1 MSTKR
6 LGVAVA
12 VLGGYLYAVGGS
24 DGSSPLNSGK
34 IISIIY
40 LLPFY
45 QLWYN
50 VNALKTNIY
59 IKFILTLSFSLEIF
73 LKYFC
78 YHFKIVLSCISV
90 N

>member
-34 IISIIY
+34 PIIDNY
-40 LLPFY
+40 LTFAFY
-45 QLWYN
+45 QFWYS
-50 VNALKTNIY
+50 VEALKIWMNV
-59 IKFILTLSFSLEIF
+59 TLIV
-73 LKYFC
+73 
-78 YHFKIVLSCISV
+78 HFNVVIQFGKSS
-90 N
+90 